1 MTENSIQNSQQ
12 KSFINEGYQQ
22 KKILSSK
29 RIRDCY
35 LSEFKEE
42 KLEKN
47 SKKKLSRYD
56 DEETCSKS
64 LPDLYSDTSS
74 TTNSSEEETPDKKN
88 IEIKNYKKEL
98 EIILKKIQSQN
109 LNINFQKL
117 LTNEKNLEESLNE
130 IVSKM
135 ENNKINIVLDI
146 DQTLVFSQKIT
157 DPELI
162 KNYQNKFQNF
172 FSNSHLLEISTID
185 GKKIYFNVQVR
196 KNLTEFLQ
204 NIQNFCN
211 FYINTMASPL
221 YVNAV
226 LTLLYQKYNLRL
238 SNSGKNNVIITKQNQ
253 RKTLPAEIAKDGN
266 FLILDDNLFAWDTNY
281 ITSIIPVK
289 KFFGNFEKTNNVFY
303 DTVYQYYLF
312 TNKVYCFDEIK
323 RNFFDKKN
331 NLLYCAE
338 ASWSEISQLNYIAEV
353 IKKSYLLSKL
363 SGIPLRFSL
372 RYIINNI
379 LNGVKI
385 YYDGV
390 DKEFIE
396 EIINLLGGQ
405 FVKDIN
411 EAMIILSNGENK
423 QEDKINNNI
432 LNVKWIFD
440 CFFYFK
446 KCDTNLEIYQEGK
459 YLLID

>member
-1 MTENSIQNSQQ
+1 MLENSFQNSTKKFFSIEKN
-12 KSFINEGYQQ
+12 KS

-29 RIRDCY
+29 RIRDCC
-35 LSEFKEE
+35 LSELDE
-42 KLEKN
+42 KNLEKCC
-47 SKKKLSRYD
+47 KKKVSHFN
-56 DEETCSKS
+56 DEEISMKS
-64 LPDLYSDTSS
+64 SQDFFSDTSS
-74 TTNSSEEETPDKKN
+74 TSNSSEEETADKKN
-88 IEIKNYKKEL
+88 FEIKNYKKEL
-98 EIILKKIQSQN
+98 EKILKKIKDQ
-109 LNINFQKL
+109 NINSSLQNVFSNDKDI
-117 LTNEKNLEESLNE
+117 EESLNE

-135 ENNKINIVLDI
+135 ENNKINIILDI
-146 DQTLVFSQKIT
+146 DQTLVFSRRIT

-162 KNYQNKFQNF
+162 KNFQNNF
-172 FSNSHLLEISTID
+172 QNSFSDSHLISFPTMD

-196 KNLTEFLQ
+196 KNLAEFLQ

-226 LTLLYQKYNLRL
+226 LTLLYQKYNLHL
-238 SNSGKNNVIITKQNQ
+238 SHSGVSNVIITKQNQ
-253 RKTLPAEIAKDGN
+253 RKILPAEIAKDGN
-266 FLILDDNLFAWDTNY
+266 FLILDDNLFAWDISY

-289 KFFGNFEKTNNVFY
+289 KFFGNFEKTNNVNY
-303 DTVYQYYLF
+303 DTSYQYYLF

-331 NLLYCAE
+331 NLLFCSE
-338 ASWSEISQLNYIAEV
+338 ASWSENSQLNYISEV

-379 LNGVKI
+379 LDGIKI

-390 DKEFIE
+390 DREFIG

-405 FVKDIN
+405 FVMDIN
-411 EAMIILSNGENK
+411 EAMIILSNEENIK
-423 QEDKINNNI
+423 NEVNKSNV
-432 LNVKWIFD
+432 LSVKWIFD
-440 CFFYFK
+440 CFFYFQ
-446 KCDTNLEIYQEGK
+446 KCDTDLEIYQEV
-459 YLLID
+459 

>member
-1 MTENSIQNSQQ
+1 M
-12 KSFINEGYQQ
+12 
-22 KKILSSK
+22 
-29 RIRDCY
+29 
-35 LSEFKEE
+35 
-42 KLEKN
+42 
-47 SKKKLSRYD
+47 
-56 DEETCSKS
+56 
-64 LPDLYSDTSS
+64 
-74 TTNSSEEETPDKKN
+74 
-88 IEIKNYKKEL
+88 
-98 EIILKKIQSQN
+98 
-109 LNINFQKL
+109 
-117 LTNEKNLEESLNE
+117 NE

-379 LNGVKI
+379 LDGIKI

-390 DKEFIE
+390 DREFIG

-405 FVKDIN
+405 FVMDIN
-411 EAMIILSNGENK
+411 EAMIILSNEENIK
-423 QEDKINNNI
+423 NEVNKSNV
-432 LNVKWIFD
+432 LSVKWIFD
-440 CFFYFK
+440 CFFYFQ
-446 KCDTNLEIYQEGK
+446 KCDTDLEIYQEV
-459 YLLID
+459 